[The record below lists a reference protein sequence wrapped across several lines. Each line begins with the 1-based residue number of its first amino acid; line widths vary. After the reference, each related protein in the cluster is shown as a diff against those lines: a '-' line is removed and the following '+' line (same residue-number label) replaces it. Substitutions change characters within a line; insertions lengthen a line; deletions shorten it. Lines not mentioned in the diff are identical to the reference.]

1 MQFYQYFIIII
12 NSIFAGLMSIVAW
25 KVYNHLKR
33 VRCVQNFQDYIAVL
47 EYHMVRAYE
56 MIHKDRIFTYSL
68 EGMRVKEEDID
79 KISQDFVRLV
89 IKLIGPTLYKE
100 FTHLYGD
107 TDTFVFNILEY
118 FNTRYEDDEIRKQSL
133 DSLTEQE
140 DITEGP

>member
-1 MQFYQYFIIII
+1 MELYQYFIVVV
-12 NSIFAGLMSIVAW
+12 NSILVALISIIAW
-25 KVYNHLKR
+25 KVYIHLKR
-33 VRCVQNFQDYIAVL
+33 MRCVQNFSEYLSVL

-68 EGMRVKEEDID
+68 EGMRVKEKDID
-79 KISQDFVRLV
+79 VISQDFVRLV

-100 FTHLYGD
+100 FIYLYGD

-140 DITEGP
+140 DVTEGL